1 MVEYLG
7 FLKNCVKRVSLG
19 LHLNRFNVLPR
30 VCRTLFT
37 QIPIAAFSF
46 VEFLRVFTV
55 LRTFLIQSQNL
66 LEMERAIL
74 LIYLTEEE
82 ENGYQP
88 FNSYKG

>member
-1 MVEYLG
+1 LVE
-7 FLKNCVKRVSLG
+7 FLDFCVTKLCLASQE
-19 LHLNRFNVLPR
+19 NRFNVLPR